1 MSRFKKATRTRARL
15 RLGLCG
21 PSGSGKTY
29 TGLRL
34 AIAIA
39 DARGKELGRPGRV
52 AVIDSESGSASKY
65 AGESPDGVPW
75 DFDVLELVS
84 FSPDRYTEALADAAA
99 EKFDV
104 VLIDSLS
111 HAWEGKDGALEMVDK
126 KKGQSGNS
134 YTAWKDITPMHRRL
148 VDTILTSPC
157 DVICTL
163 RAKTEYVLEPNEK
176 GQMVPKKIGV
186 APIQRQGMEYEFD
199 VFCDID
205 QSHILTVTKTRCNA
219 LDGAV
224 VVKAGPGFARPL
236 VEWLTT
242 GEVVEVAQ
250 PVIRTDS
257 RNERTPIIEKVLIDA
272 NRIGWDRKRLDSEVL
287 AKYRHPLEEIT
298 LDELT
303 ELANRLARLP
313 DKRPPVVETMD
324 IPPKRVTDS
333 QLQTIKALQTALF
346 AVVPDKARQK
356 EEWKS
361 LLGRFKVDSARDL
374 TEDDAKLFCVA
385 VENRVKMIQEGGDPF
400 GDPASVDTPANGT
413 SDTAEATT
421 PTTPTTPP
429 TT

>member
-21 PSGSGKTY
+21 PSGAGKTY
-29 TGLRL
+29 TALRL
-34 AIAIA
+34 AFEIAE
-39 DARGKELGRPGRV
+39 ARGKELGRPGRV
-52 AVIDSESGSASKY
+52 AVIDTESGSASKY
-65 AGESPDGVPW
+65 VGESPDGFPW
-75 DFDVLELVS
+75 EFEVDTLAT
-84 FSPDRYTEALADAAA
+84 FSPGEYIESLTAAAA

-104 VLIDSLS
+104 VVIDSLS

-126 KKGQSGNS
+126 KKDKGNS
-134 YTAWKDITPMHRRL
+134 FTAWKDVTPLHRRM
-148 VDTILTSPC
+148 VDTILSSPF
-157 DVICTL
+157 DVIATM
-163 RAKTEYVLEPNEK
+163 RSKVEHVIEPDER
-176 GQMVPKKIGV
+176 GRMVPKKIGT

-257 RNERTPIIEKVLIDA
+257 RTERTPFVEKVLIDA
-272 NRIGWDRKRLDSEVL
+272 NRIGWDRKRMDSEVL
-287 AKYRHPLEEIT
+287 AKYRRPLEEIT
-298 LDELT
+298 LEELT

-324 IPPKRVTDS
+324 IPAKRVTDA

-346 AVVPDKARQK
+346 AVVTDKARQK
-356 EEWKS
+356 DEWKS
-361 LLGRFKVDSARDL
+361 LLGRFKVESARDL

-400 GDPASVDTPANGT
+400 GDPASVDTPANVT
-413 SDTAEATT
+413 SVPAEATT
-421 PTTPTTPP
+421 PATPATPP